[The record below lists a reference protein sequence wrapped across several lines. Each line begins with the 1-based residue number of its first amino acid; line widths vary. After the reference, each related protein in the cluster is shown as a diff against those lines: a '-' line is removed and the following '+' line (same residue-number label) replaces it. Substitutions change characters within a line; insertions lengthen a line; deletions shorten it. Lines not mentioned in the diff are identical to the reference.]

1 VNIVRSKR
9 SGKEMTEV
17 SNVTNST
24 KTSSLVIS
32 HENTGFRTNKKGFYG
47 QIAYRSNSKHI
58 IITQKGTL
66 NKIQLNFG
74 FKVASPQE
82 RKVVHA
88 KKIKAYENVTED
100 YSDDLTPLSHRVTLK
115 PTTKAF
121 HIKLNKCSTKK
132 RTSDNSLYQRVFI
145 NEQRVIPSLRNKRR
159 EGNVE
164 ENQLTFYK
172 KKE

>member
-1 VNIVRSKR
+1 MRSKG
-9 SGKEMTEV
+9 SGKEMIEV

-32 HENTGFRTNKKGFYG
+32 HENTGFRSNNKGFYG

-58 IITQKGTL
+58 IITQKNAP

-74 FKVASPQE
+74 YKVASPQE
-82 RKVVHA
+82 REVVHP
-88 KKIKAYENVTED
+88 KKVKAYENVTED
-100 YSDDLTPLSHRVTLK
+100 YSDDLTPLSYRVALK

-132 RTSDNSLYQRVFI
+132 RSSDNSLYRQVFI
-145 NEQRVIPSLRNKRR
+145 NEQKVIPSLRNKRR
-159 EGNVE
+159 EGSVE
-164 ENQLTFYK
+164 ENQLIFYSK
-172 KKE
+172 RE